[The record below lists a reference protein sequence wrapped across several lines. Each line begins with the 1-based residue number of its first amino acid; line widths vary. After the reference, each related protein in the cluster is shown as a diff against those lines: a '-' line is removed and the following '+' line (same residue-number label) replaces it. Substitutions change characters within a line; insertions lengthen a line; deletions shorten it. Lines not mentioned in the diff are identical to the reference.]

1 MVHWEGG
8 LPAPREAQRGSHPN
22 FQTVRAHPQHR
33 SPILFF
39 QYILIDSEYIQNSDE
54 QNEQLQRLFNELRAG
69 KHQYVYVLLGVVDHY
84 VIIKVNKEEISL
96 YDSQNYSLR
105 DVMQDGNSQ
114 INSESQLEGEELK
127 HFRDRKVNL
136 KEALSIVNELR

>member
-1 MVHWEGG
+1 M
-8 LPAPREAQRGSHPN
+8 
-22 FQTVRAHPQHR
+22 
-33 SPILFF
+33 
-39 QYILIDSEYIQNSDE
+39 
-54 QNEQLQRLFNELRAG
+54 QRLFNELRAG

>member
-96 YDSQNYSLR
+96 
-105 DVMQDGNSQ
+105 
-114 INSESQLEGEELK
+114 
-127 HFRDRKVNL
+127 
-136 KEALSIVNELR
+136 